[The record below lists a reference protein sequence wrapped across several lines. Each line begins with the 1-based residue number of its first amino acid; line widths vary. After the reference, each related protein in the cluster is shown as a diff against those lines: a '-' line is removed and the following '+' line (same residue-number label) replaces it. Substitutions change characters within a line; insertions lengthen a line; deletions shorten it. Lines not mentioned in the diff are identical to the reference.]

1 MIRAIPFGKLQKKW
15 AVETRKWPIIQVEEK
30 RHGVITMGSMNVA
43 WDQAPQ

>member
-1 MIRAIPFGKLQKKW
+1 MIRAIPFGKRHKKW

-43 WDQAPQ
+43 WDQTPH